1 MVLLYDIWADEILVL
16 KSSHVSR
23 QQSVVRAEERKR
35 VNADVAVPQVD
46 TYEYV
51 QENRSGKSM
60 LVTSFVVRFVI
71 SPRVF
76 LSGCPHTRYDLTSF
90 AICTDT

>member
-71 SPRVF
+71 LLMKR
-76 LSGCPHTRYDLTSF
+76 
-90 AICTDT
+90 